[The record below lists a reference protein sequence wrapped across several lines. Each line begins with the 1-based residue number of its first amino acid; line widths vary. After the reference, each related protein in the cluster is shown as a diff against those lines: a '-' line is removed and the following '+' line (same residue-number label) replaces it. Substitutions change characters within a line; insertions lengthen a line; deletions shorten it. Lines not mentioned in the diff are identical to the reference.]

1 MRKGLKLDIKYW
13 LIIIFAVS
21 TGIRLFINFS
31 HELIPGV
38 NGGYYPLQ
46 VRSIL
51 ENGHLEFSDMPL
63 LFYLNAAIIKFM
75 SLIGF
80 PISDTLILNVVKI
93 VDSIS
98 LPLLLFPLYRI
109 LRLINPSEILQISIL
124 AFSVLS
130 FSPLVLTSDLQKNA
144 LAIVFVFVCIAYY
157 IAYQV
162 DIKKINLYLSISF
175 LILSGLTHFG
185 TFVFGLCFLL
195 TMVFYT
201 YRKKAII
208 PVTILLIISLGIVF
222 IMDSSRFNRLVS
234 FWTVIFEKPAMIN
247 GMLQPPDFLI
257 ILLSILIAIVGIV
270 ILKSKGSRLDPFQ
283 KAIIFACI
291 ICLFACSF
299 PLLDAE
305 YFKRLSLFLFIPQIL
320 LIIPMASIISIKRQ
334 KATSVFL
341 FVFTFLSIIAVT
353 GHLKEAVI
361 DKNAYSDLKKMQS
374 VVENDNETIVIA
386 RHGLEW
392 WSAWVL
398 KTKVGQDKAIDKSLF
413 EQYENIIILNQ
424 INGFSSEMARS
435 PFHEPFVPND
445 SELIYSSDFFKAFKI
460 K

>member
-1 MRKGLKLDIKYW
+1 MKLKYW
-13 LIIIFAVS
+13 ILLLFALA
-21 TGIRLFINFS
+21 TAIRLFFNFS
-31 HELIPGV
+31 QELIPGV

-46 VRSIL
+46 VRTVL
-51 ENGHLEFSDMPL
+51 ENGRLGFSDMPL
-63 LFYLNAAIIKFM
+63 LFYLNAFLLKVISFF
-75 SLIGF
+75 GF
-80 PISDTLILNVVKI
+80 SITDNLILNVVKI

-98 LPLLLFPLYRI
+98 LPVLLFPLNRI
-109 LRLINPSEILQISIL
+109 IRLSNLSGILPISLR

-130 FSPLVLTSDLQKNA
+130 FSPLILTSDLQKNA
-144 LAIVFVFVCIAYY
+144 LAIVFVFICIAYY

-162 DIKKINLYLSISF
+162 DNKKINLYLSISF
-175 LILSGLTHFG
+175 LILSGFTHFG

-195 TMVFYT
+195 TMAFYI

-208 PVTILLIISLGIVF
+208 PVTILLTISLGIVF
-222 IMDSSRFNRLVS
+222 ILDNSRFNRLVS
-234 FWTVIFEKPAMIN
+234 FWTVIFEKPALIN

-257 ILLSILIAIVGIV
+257 ILFSILLAIIGFI
-270 ILKSKGSRLDPFQ
+270 IFKSKSSSLKPIQ
-283 KAIIFACI
+283 KSILFASIIS
-291 ICLFACSF
+291 LLACSF
-299 PLLDAE
+299 PFLDGE

-320 LIIPMASIISIKRQ
+320 FIIQISSIINIKQQKTTSI
-334 KATSVFL
+334 FL

-398 KTKVGQDKAIDKSLF
+398 KTKVGQDKAIYKSLF
-413 EQYENIIILNQ
+413 ERYENIIILNQ
-424 INGFSSEMARS
+424 INGFSSEMARN
-435 PFHEPFVPND
+435 PFHEPFAPND
-445 SELIYSSDFFKAFKI
+445 SELIYSSDFFKAFKL